1 MGLFRS
7 SYRIASGVLSD
18 FTDAAGAERMSV
30 PSLATFLLRGYVDGS
45 IAVRSTDQLVGG
57 DHPRTLKDIA
67 LDRDLVTQADD
78 RRASEGV
85 ALSLGHLLEVL
96 FEAYVRGTISISA
109 SGQAG
114 GNSGPVI

>member
-18 FTDAAGAERMSV
+18 FTEVAGTERISV
-30 PSLATFLLRGYVDGS
+30 PSLATILLRGYVDGT

-57 DHPRTLKDIA
+57 DHPRTLKDLA
-67 LDRDLVTQADD
+67 LDRDLLERADEK
-78 RRASEGV
+78 RAREGV

-96 FEAYVRGTISISA
+96 FDAYVRGTISLSA

-114 GNSGPVI
+114 GMPDS